1 MNHPAHRASVERYV
15 TQARLGP
22 YLAETGKDYALAE
35 ELYVWNLR
43 VSGAFHEVLGVF
55 EVALRNAL
63 CEQLRHRHGKRT
75 GTWLDSGEARDHFR
89 ESRHRHGKRTGT
101 WLDDPTST
109 FDARRIE
116 QIKAARRALSQKGK
130 PLTEGRIVAELSF
143 GFWRFLLSK
152 RYQNTLWAPH
162 LRKAFPGM
170 RPQRREMVYK
180 HVEALLTLRNRIA
193 HHEPIHRFPLAD
205 LHAAMLLV
213 TSWIDPGMSNWLAN
227 LSRVPSVLAAK
238 PKSGSGSGG
247 RSS

>member
-1 MNHPAHRASVERYV
+1 MPDEQGRRNLAGDGDEHLEEALNHPAHRASVERYV

-22 YLAETGKDYALAE
+22 YLAETGNDYALAE

-55 EVALRNAL
+55 EVVLRNAL
-63 CEQLRHRHGKRT
+63 CEQLRH
-75 GTWLDSGEARDHFR
+75 W
-89 ESRHRHGKRTGT
+89 HGKRTGT

-116 QIKAARRALSQKGK
+116 QIKAACQALSQKGK
-130 PLTEGRIVAELSF
+130 PLTEGHIVAELSF

-170 RPQRREMVYK
+170 KPQRREVVYK
-180 HVEALLTLRNRIA
+180 HAEELLTLRNRIA

-227 LSRVPSVLAAK
+227 LSRVPSVLTGK
-238 PKSGSGSGG
+238 PKPGSGSDG

>member
-1 MNHPAHRASVERYV
+1 MEEALNHPAHRASVERYV

-22 YLAETGKDYALAE
+22 YLAETGNDYALAE

-63 CEQLRHRHGKRT
+63 CEQLRH
-75 GTWLDSGEARDHFR
+75 W
-89 ESRHRHGKRTGT
+89 HGKRTGT

-116 QIKAARRALSQKGK
+116 QIKAACRALSQKGK
-130 PLTEGRIVAELSF
+130 PLTEGHIVAELSF

-170 RPQRREMVYK
+170 RTQRREVVYK

-193 HHEPIHRFPLAD
+193 HHEPIHRFPLADLAD

-238 PKSGSGSGG
+238 PNSGSGSGG
-247 RSS
+247 RPS

>member
-1 MNHPAHRASVERYV
+1 MEEALNHPAHRASVERYV

-22 YLAETGKDYALAE
+22 YLAETGNDYALAE

-55 EVALRNAL
+55 EVVLRNAL
-63 CEQLRHRHGKRT
+63 CEQLRH
-75 GTWLDSGEARDHFR
+75 W
-89 ESRHRHGKRTGT
+89 HGKRTGT

-116 QIKAARRALSQKGK
+116 QIKAACQALSQKGK
-130 PLTEGRIVAELSF
+130 PLTEGHIVAELSF

-170 RPQRREMVYK
+170 RTQRREVVYK

-193 HHEPIHRFPLAD
+193 HHEPIHRSPLAD
-205 LHAAMLLV
+205 LHDAMLLV
-213 TSWIDPGMSNWLAN
+213 TSWIDPGMSNWLTD

-238 PKSGSGSGG
+238 PQSGSGSGG

>member
-22 YLAETGKDYALAE
+22 YLAETGNDYALAE

-55 EVALRNAL
+55 EVVLRNAL
-63 CEQLRHRHGKRT
+63 CEQL
-75 GTWLDSGEARDHFR
+75 
-89 ESRHRHGKRTGT
+89 RHRHGKRTGT

-116 QIKAARRALSQKGK
+116 QIKAACRALSQKGK
-130 PLTEGRIVAELSF
+130 PLTEGHIVAELSF

-170 RPQRREMVYK
+170 KPQRREMVYK

-193 HHEPIHRFPLAD
+193 HHEPIHRSHLAG
-205 LHAAMLLV
+205 LHDAMLLV
-213 TSWIDPGMSNWLAN
+213 TSWIDPGMSNWLTD

-238 PKSGSGSGG
+238 PQSGSGSGG

>member
-1 MNHPAHRASVERYV
+1 MEEALNHPAHRASVERYV

-22 YLAETGKDYALAE
+22 YLTETGNDYALAE

-55 EVALRNAL
+55 EVVLRNAL
-63 CEQLRHRHGKRT
+63 CEQLRH
-75 GTWLDSGEARDHFR
+75 W
-89 ESRHRHGKRTGT
+89 HGKRTGT

-116 QIKAARRALSQKGK
+116 QIKAACQALSQKGK
-130 PLTEGRIVAELSF
+130 PLTEGHIVAELSF

-170 RPQRREMVYK
+170 RTQRREVVYK
-180 HVEALLTLRNRIA
+180 HVEALLKLRNRIA
-193 HHEPIHRFPLAD
+193 HHEPIHRFPLAG
-205 LHAAMLLV
+205 LHDAMLLV
-213 TSWIDPGMSNWLAN
+213 TSWIDPGMSNWLTD

-238 PKSGSGSGG
+238 PQSGSGSGG